1 MRAIDLLVAS
11 VDMSLKSKAVEMPN
25 GKSFTFWMKPLTLG
39 ERSKAQKQAPGD
51 DANAFALT
59 LLCNKACDENG
70 TRMFA
75 PGDLATL
82 KNEIPASLAEKILL
96 KILEDDATGDDLD
109 EADKRDLKSR
119 AAKAA

>member
-96 KILEDDATGDDLD
+96 KILEDDATGDDVD
-109 EADKRDLKSR
+109 EADKRDLKSS

>member
-109 EADKRDLKSR
+109 EADKRDLKSS

>member
-39 ERSKAQKQAPGD
+39 ECSKAQKQAPGD

-82 KNEIPASLAEKILL
+82 
-96 KILEDDATGDDLD
+96 
-109 EADKRDLKSR
+109 
-119 AAKAA
+119 